1 MERKSEKKRV
11 GLNCLMRWL
20 VFIRGLC
27 VPRVTAIFIMYGNW
41 ELEFLEISVGPVTF
55 NETHMHYVEEGL
67 RETSCWLDPDRL
79 Q

>member
-1 MERKSEKKRV
+1 M
-11 GLNCLMRWL
+11 
-20 VFIRGLC
+20 
-27 VPRVTAIFIMYGNW
+27 PRVTAIFIMYGNW